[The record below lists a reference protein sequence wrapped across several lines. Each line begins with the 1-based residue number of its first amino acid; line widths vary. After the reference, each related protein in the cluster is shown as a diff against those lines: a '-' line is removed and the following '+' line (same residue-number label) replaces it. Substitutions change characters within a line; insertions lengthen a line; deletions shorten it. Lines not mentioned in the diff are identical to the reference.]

1 MGWIEDSGTILHC
14 MGVTLLHRITQL
26 QRIMFI
32 KNLYDEPQDVHSCI
46 QFVFIKGTIA
56 CNGSKHA

>member
-1 MGWIEDSGTILHC
+1 MGWIEERYCIAWELHYYTELRSYKELC
-14 MGVTLLHRITQL
+14 TY
-26 QRIMFI
+26 I